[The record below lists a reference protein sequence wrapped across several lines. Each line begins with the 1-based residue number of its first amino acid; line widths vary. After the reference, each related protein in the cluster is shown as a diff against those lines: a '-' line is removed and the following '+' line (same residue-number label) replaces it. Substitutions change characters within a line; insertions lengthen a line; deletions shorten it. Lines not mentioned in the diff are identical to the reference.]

1 MVFRFF
7 LIFNRNL
14 DRGHDRDHDSWSEFW
29 EDFEMKRF
37 VSLMILMVVMTL
49 LVNVAPADAAGKKIR
64 VAVVN
69 FANNS
74 TWSYW
79 GDKLGEA
86 AGDEF
91 VTQLVNSNEFSVIER
106 AQLQSVL
113 AEQGLGASGA
123 VTPSTAPKIGKL
135 LGVQLL
141 FTGSITAFS
150 IKTTGA
156 GFGGIGGSYTRAKS
170 TLDVRMIDTTTG
182 EILLAA
188 SGNGDKKMG
197 GVGIQG
203 FNFEQQYDAGVASE
217 ALRPAIEQVTKQ
229 VLAQKGKL
237 ANLAPASGAG
247 KVLQVKS
254 PTQIYIDGGQEGGVN
269 VGDTFSV
276 FRVTEEIKD
285 EDGNVL
291 DTVTEKVG
299 EIIVTKVLTKSAIA
313 EARSGKIQQGDQ
325 YRKE

>member
-1 MVFRFF
+1 
-7 LIFNRNL
+7 
-14 DRGHDRDHDSWSEFW
+14 
-29 EDFEMKRF
+29 MKRF
-37 VSLMILMVVMTL
+37 VNLTILLVVMAL
-49 LVNVAPADAAGKKIR
+49 LAGVQPADAAGKKIR
-64 VAVVN
+64 IAVMN

-74 TWSYW
+74 TWHYW
-79 GDKLGEA
+79 GDNLGA
-86 AGDEF
+86 AANDEF
-91 VTQLVNSNEFSVIER
+91 TTQLVKSGEFSVIER

-123 VTPSTAPKIGKL
+123 VSASTAPKIGKL
-135 LGVQLL
+135 LGVQLI

-156 GFGGIGGSYTRAKS
+156 GFGGIGGSYTKAQS

-188 SGNGDKKMG
+188 SGKGDKKMG

-217 ALRPAIEQVTKQ
+217 ALRPAIEQVTQQ

-237 ANLAPASGAG
+237 ANLAPAAGAG
-247 KVLQVKS
+247 KVLQVKG
-254 PTQIYIDGGQEGGVN
+254 PTQIYIDGGQEGGLN
-269 VGDTFSV
+269 VGDTFAV
-276 FRVTEEIKD
+276 YRVTEEIKD

-291 DTVTEKVG
+291 DTVTEKIG
-299 EIIVTKVLTKSAIA
+299 EIIVTKVLSKSAIA
-313 EARSGKIQQGDQ
+313 ESRSGNVQQGDT